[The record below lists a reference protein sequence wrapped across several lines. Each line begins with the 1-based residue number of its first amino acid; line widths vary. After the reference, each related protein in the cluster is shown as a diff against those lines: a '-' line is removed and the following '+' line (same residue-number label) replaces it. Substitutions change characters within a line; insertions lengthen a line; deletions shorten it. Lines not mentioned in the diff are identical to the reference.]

1 MRKLIVMVSVLS
13 LLVIGCSRKEPVVKL
28 KKDTPAYQLAK
39 ELSVRLP
46 YLDPG
51 KNNPLITT
59 KNFDI
64 SSGEVFQMIQD
75 NFGKR
80 AVQLKTLDV
89 DRVKDIIKQNALVIA
104 EKKLLFNEA
113 KNAKMIATEA
123 EVDSFM
129 NMQMAQ
135 FGGKEKFMQ
144 GLQENDISMEAVR
157 EDVVSSLSINRFL
170 EDTLATASQVTE
182 EDIKKAYAEDKTTSV
197 RHILFLTQG
206 KPDST
211 KKAIRAKAEEVLK
224 LAKSGENF
232 EKLVKQYSEDPGSK
246 DTGGLYKDFERGQMV
261 KPFEDAAFET
271 PIGQISDVVETNF
284 GYHIIKVINRKKE
297 TQPLEK
303 IREQLTASAQ
313 VKKQAD
319 AYENYLKTLKEKY
332 EFKEVEF

>member
-1 MRKLIVMVSVLS
+1 MKKLIVLVSVLS
-13 LLVIGCSRKEPVVKL
+13 LLVVGCSKKEPVVKL
-28 KKDTPAYQLAK
+28 KKDTPAYQLAQ
-39 ELSVRLP
+39 EISVRLP
-46 YLDPG
+46 YLEPG

-64 SSGEVFQMIQD
+64 SAGEVFQMIQD

-113 KNAKMIATEA
+113 KLAKMIATEA

-170 EDTLATASQVTE
+170 EDTLTEASKVNE
-182 EDIKKAYAEDKTTSV
+182 DDIKKAYSEDKSASV

-206 KPDST
+206 KPDSA
-211 KKAIRAKAEEVLK
+211 KKMIRAKAEEVLK
-224 LAKSGENF
+224 LAKSGGNF

-246 DTGGLYKDFERGQMV
+246 DNGGLYKDFERGQMV
-261 KPFEDAAFET
+261 KPFEDAAFLT

-284 GYHIIKVINRKKE
+284 GFHIIKVIDQKKE
-297 TQPLEK
+297 TQPLQKVREK
-303 IREQLTASAQ
+303 LTASAQ
-313 VKKQAD
+313 VKKQAE
-319 AYENYLKTLKEKY
+319 AYENFLKKLKETY